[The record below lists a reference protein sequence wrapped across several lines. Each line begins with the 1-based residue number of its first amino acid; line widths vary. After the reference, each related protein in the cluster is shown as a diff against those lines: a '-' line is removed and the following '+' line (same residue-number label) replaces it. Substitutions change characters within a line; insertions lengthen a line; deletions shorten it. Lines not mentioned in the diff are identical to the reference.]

1 MQVRAL
7 LPAPTEFP
15 HYAEVFRIC
24 GGSFFVR
31 GHYRGHYL
39 SLPAFF
45 VDQIR
50 HEVHRLC
57 THGLHFMCIN
67 IQCCADFRMTQTRR
81 NGLDIDLSA
90 CNHFGCKCVP
100 ETVQTFERQVFTFA
114 EPQKPVVRPGRVHRQ
129 PVVLCKQTVG
139 RMPDIARSDNTAVL
153 FELESFQNGQHF
165 IRQF

>member
-24 GGSFFVR
+24 GGSFYVR

-45 VDQIR
+45 VYQIR
-50 HEVHRLC
+50 YEVHRLC

-67 IQCCADFRMTQTRR
+67 IQSCADFRMTQNRR

-90 CNHFGCKCVP
+90 GNHFSCKCVS
-100 ETVQTFERQVFTFA
+100 ETVQSLKRQVFTFA
-114 EPQKPVVRPGRVHRQ
+114 ESLKPVVRPGRVHRQ
-129 PVVLCKQTVG
+129 PVVLGKQTVG
-139 RMPDIARSDNTAVL
+139 RMPDIAIPDNAAVL
-153 FELESFQNGQHF
+153 LELESFQNGQHF
-165 IRQF
+165 IR